1 MEAKSHFH
9 ELSPDEVPYK
19 NPFVHRLSI
28 PPLRRLQMGL
38 IAVTILPFRLLGLAV
53 FFTLAFLC
61 SEMATRWSDPGKPMS
76 GFKKTILLPVFNFFG
91 RLVFFCVGFQW
102 ITTKGTRA
110 SPEEAPIIVLAPHS
124 SFFDS
129 LLVVLLGLPSVVGK
143 TETAN
148 SPIGCLIKM
157 TQPILVNRDDPS
169 SRQKTLQEINR
180 RSQSNG
186 EWPQILIFPEGTCT
200 NRSCLINY
208 KQGAFSSGCPVQPA
222 VIRWGN
228 AVDTITW
235 TWEGPGVVKIF
246 LATLLQP
253 HNPVEIEFLPVYVPS
268 EEEQADPQM
277 YAQNVRAIMAK
288 ALNLPTTDLSFDDC
302 RRIRTAAQHNLPMAC
317 HIIEYGRLTRMLFST
332 DSAVESPGVE
342 SVTKQSRLHRIT
354 KRLREIAEAARL
366 WHTQLSTCH
375 WPSPALANLEPIFLR
390 DGKADE
396 KAVSLL
402 RQLTCALPK
411 TTNNQPDLRVFVVH
425 LCFLMFAEAPLQ
437 ALRIAFQVY
446 DRAASSSS
454 PERQKPTANEESSL
468 QTGAPE
474 MLFLADAD
482 ATQDLADWA
491 ILPEDVESLLHS
503 AYLLKFKDTRSLLKK
518 HRLDLGRPVLAEL
531 SSVAKADGDTI
542 PADGHEH
549 SALLLQKHTTET
561 LAGVLPDALY
571 NALSMDYP
579 KLVNSYGDYRSE
591 MQRVRRRLERPFSDT
606 ASSSASVS
614 SIYSLNDPT
623 NGPTTETLV
632 NADFALPL
640 ADTIFAHKPGLGHQR
655 TDSNVSSSCESE
667 YDLGDGGIRLR
678 TSSAAVDA

>member
-1 MEAKSHFH
+1 MEVVLGPSVFGVRRWRNEWI
-9 ELSPDEVPYK
+9 ELS
-19 NPFVHRLSI
+19 R
-28 PPLRRLQMGL
+28 
-38 IAVTILPFRLLGLAV
+38 
-53 FFTLAFLC
+53 
-61 SEMATRWSDPGKPMS
+61 
-76 GFKKTILLPVFNFFG
+76 
-91 RLVFFCVGFQW
+91 
-102 ITTKGTRA
+102 
-110 SPEEAPIIVLAPHS
+110 
-124 SFFDS
+124 
-129 LLVVLLGLPSVVGK
+129 
-143 TETAN
+143 
-148 SPIGCLIKM
+148 
-157 TQPILVNRDDPS
+157 
-169 SRQKTLQEINR
+169 
-180 RSQSNG
+180 
-186 EWPQILIFPEGTCT
+186 
-200 NRSCLINY
+200 
-208 KQGAFSSGCPVQPA
+208 
-222 VIRWGN
+222 
-228 AVDTITW
+228 
-235 TWEGPGVVKIF
+235 
-246 LATLLQP
+246 
-253 HNPVEIEFLPVYVPS
+253 
-268 EEEQADPQM
+268 
-277 YAQNVRAIMAK
+277 

-503 AYLLKFKDTRSLLKK
+503 AYLLKSKETRSLLKK

-531 SSVAKADGDTI
+531 SSVATADGDTI

-561 LAGVLPDALY
+561 LAGVLPDGLQEVRSESGILRSQDRVSGGAPPGIGSDCLIMVNETEMAILVSLVFIGIVTLPILLLDALWLLESLESERQGRTERFITAPPGGGDFYRRVRPQKHFFCEFLNTINPSLVDALY